1 MTDDAPPETPQV
13 SLPIN
18 NSVGENKIGNDDL
31 DLAYWGGMVERAKRA
46 AQSGDSQTIAA
57 IGLMLNMAQDAIKG
71 AKSPAVSNN
80 LTVNGGNNNL
90 TDFMNTK
97 T

>member
-18 NSVGENKIGNDDL
+18 NTPENKISNDDL
-31 DLAYWGGMVERAKRA
+31 DLSYWGGVVERAKRA
-46 AQSGDSQTIAA
+46 ARSGDSQTLSIITVLLQSA
-57 IGLMLNMAQDAIKG
+57 MDAIKG
-71 AKSPAVSNN
+71 AKTSPVSNN
-80 LTVNGGNNNL
+80 VTVNGGNNNL

-97 T
+97 I